1 MMLLYLLV
9 IYEIQSFSPGITDMH
24 CDVGHLKNLK
34 QTCFS
39 LAFVG
44 YKAETVAAVGEIHDF
59 LETESQLKLMYY
71 VTLNKTLLSRL
82 DIFFIW
88 YIEMKW
94 CNLLITQLEYLVV
107 KNTAFY
113 LKINITT
120 RNLTYWDRLNH
131 IQDFI
136 SGSIGS
142 LFIQVFP

>member
-1 MMLLYLLV
+1 M
-9 IYEIQSFSPGITDMH
+9 
-24 CDVGHLKNLK
+24 
-34 QTCFS
+34 CFS

-94 CNLLITQLEYLVV
+94 HNLLITQLEYLVV

-131 IQDFI
+131 I
-136 SGSIGS
+136 
-142 LFIQVFP
+142 